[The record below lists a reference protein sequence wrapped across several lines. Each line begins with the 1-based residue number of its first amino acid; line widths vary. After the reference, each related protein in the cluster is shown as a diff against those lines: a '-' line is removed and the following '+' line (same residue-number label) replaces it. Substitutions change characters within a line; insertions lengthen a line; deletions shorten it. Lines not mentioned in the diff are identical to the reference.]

1 MSVYPFVDVDQF
13 TPNSRINWI
22 SVGKIAS
29 VHRERN
35 RFTLEMPNG
44 LYVVYSVISKSSYR
58 IWFSPKKGTDFLP
71 KIPASPLPIV
81 QTSTSASSKMM
92 PIHFRSIRETSE
104 WILT

>member
-58 IWFSPKKGTDFLP
+58 IWFSPK
-71 KIPASPLPIV
+71 
-81 QTSTSASSKMM
+81 
-92 PIHFRSIRETSE
+92 
-104 WILT
+104 